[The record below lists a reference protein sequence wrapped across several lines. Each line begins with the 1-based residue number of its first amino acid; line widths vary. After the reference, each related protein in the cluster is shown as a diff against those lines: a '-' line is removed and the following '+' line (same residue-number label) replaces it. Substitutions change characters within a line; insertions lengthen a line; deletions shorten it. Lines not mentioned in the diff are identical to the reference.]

1 MTDKTRILNS
11 KIYYTCIW
19 LIVLLLI
26 MSGIYLSQIQ
36 FLATEWL
43 SRAGCSIVILGIFS
57 GFAEIVQE
65 RFISARLKLQRRN
78 TIVAAKARLGEM
90 DKEDTAIKIEIE
102 EINHRF
108 DQRLDELRQKMKMKV
123 GVLEVVLLITGTFLW
138 GFGDLLV

>member
-11 KIYYTCIW
+11 KTYYTCIW

>member
-1 MTDKTRILNS
+1 
-11 KIYYTCIW
+11 
-19 LIVLLLI
+19 